1 LSQIDTSLFTANV
14 EGELCGRLEAD
25 LGSFRSTLLV
35 ANFICCLLTFALT
48 DTKNVVPNTFTAF
61 AFLLAAILQDAFAS
75 RTSNLTFFVT
85 AVEYKWNTVS
95 DIRRRSLADV
105 IRGEEVKARLA
116 AARVINWGVN
126 SILAFASALLCAFI
140 TCGELTAGRAAFS
153 AKQSI

>member
-1 LSQIDTSLFTANV
+1 
-14 EGELCGRLEAD
+14 
-25 LGSFRSTLLV
+25 
-35 ANFICCLLTFALT
+35 LTFALT

-116 AARVINWGVN
+116 ATRVINWGVN
-126 SILAFASALLCAFI
+126 SILAFASALLWSS
-140 TCGELTAGRAAFS
+140 LQRQTAHLMSQRDKGCILF
-153 AKQSI
+153 QSVHLQ